1 MAVKLMSFRDVT
13 DEEAEEICALLH
25 THRFE
30 YYETPSGNWG
40 ISAPILW
47 LYESDDLPAA
57 QQLLAKYQQERSQRI
72 QAEYELRQQRGEQ
85 RQFLDEIREYPVR
98 VVALLSLAAVVAYF
112 SIAPFLEMSP

>member
-13 DEEAEEICALLH
+13 DEEAEEIRALLYAQ
-25 THRFE
+25 RFE

-57 QQLLAKYQQERSQRI
+57 QQLLAKYQQERSQRV
-72 QAEYELRQQRGEQ
+72 QAEYAERRQRGEQ
-85 RQFLDEIREYPVR
+85 RQFVDEIRNSPLR
-98 VVALLSLAAVVAYF
+98 VVALLALAGAVAYF
-112 SIAPFLEMSP
+112 SVVPFFEMSL